1 MWRICEPRRTANN
14 QVSLELRGSH
24 HFWISALSHTSREM
38 YINICVTRLK
48 ELVRLAEHQNHF
60 LLSLCVLNFI
70 FCIVAI
76 LGNLLVIRAL
86 LKASMPATLKAM
98 FLSLAFSDLSV
109 GLLVQPMH
117 GTIIAVILYKTS
129 ERNDDL
135 DFLCPV
141 FVTVYLMA
149 AYFFAVASFCSIVT
163 IAVDRL
169 LAVSLHLRYREFVT
183 MKRVLIVL
191 FMLWS
196 TSGLMALVYILLPN
210 YNDIVAVVLEVLGL
224 LVTSVAYFQIFKVAR
239 YHQNQIQAQCQI
251 TTDLEKMRVG
261 RVERSAYN
269 AFYVYAVFVIC
280 YLPNIF
286 CGILLVTSEFSMS
299 LITAFY
305 VTILLIYLNS
315 SVNLVVY
322 CWRYREIRETV
333 KKIFTEACRRNR
345 NGTIDLT
352 NLTIQEPRTSWFQRS
367 EV

>member
-1 MWRICEPRRTANN
+1 
-14 QVSLELRGSH
+14 
-24 HFWISALSHTSREM
+24 M

-60 LLSLCVLNFI
+60 LLSLCVLNFT

-224 LVTSVAYFQIFKVAR
+224 LVTTVAYFQIFKVAR
-239 YHQNQIQAQCQI
+239 YHQNQIEAQCQI
-251 TTDLEKMRVG
+251 TTDLEKMRLG
-261 RVERSAYN
+261 RVKRSAYN
-269 AFYVYAVFVIC
+269 AFYVYAVFVTC

-286 CGILLVTSEFSMS
+286 CGILLVTSESSMS

-333 KKIFTEACRRNR
+333 KKIFTKACKRNR
-345 NGTIDLT
+345 NGTIDLR

>member
-1 MWRICEPRRTANN
+1 M
-14 QVSLELRGSH
+14 H
-24 HFWISALSHTSREM
+24 
-38 YINICVTRLK
+38 INICFTRLK
-48 ELVRLAEHQNHF
+48 ELVRLAELQNHF
-60 LLSLCVLNFI
+60 LLSLCVLNFT
-70 FCIVAI
+70 FCIIAI

-86 LKASMPATLKAM
+86 WKASMPATLKAM
-98 FLSLAFSDLSV
+98 FLNLAFSDLSV

-117 GTIIAVILYKTS
+117 GSIIAVILYKTTD
-129 ERNDDL
+129 RDYDL

-141 FVTVYLMA
+141 FVTVYLWA

-183 MKRVLIVL
+183 TKRVLIVL

-196 TSGLMALVYILLPN
+196 TSGSITLVYIFLPN
-210 YNDIVAVVLEVLGL
+210 YNDIVAVVLEVFGL
-224 LVTSVAYFQIFKVAR
+224 LVTSVAYYRIFKVAR
-239 YHQNQIQAQCQI
+239 YHKNRIEAQCQI
-251 TTDLEKMRVG
+251 TTDLEKMRVK
-261 RVERSAYN
+261 RVKRSAYN

-286 CGILLVTSEFSMS
+286 CGILLVASEFSIS

-305 VTILLIYLNS
+305 VTIFLIYLNS

-333 KKIFTEACRRNR
+333 KKILTTSCRRKR
-345 NGTIDLT
+345 NATIDLATT
-352 NLTIQEPRTSWFQRS
+352 NLTIILQEPRTSWFQRS
-367 EV
+367 EAEMV